1 MKKLLFKLFNNNIL
15 LTFKYIANKILTHPG
30 IRVLKGLLY
39 NGFSKQNELYENE
52 KLINADIIAAC
63 LSISSF
69 IRLKVLS
76 INLKTYKINS
86 ERVFLEIVRG
96 TGIEV
101 IFFSEMGSEK
111 SKVYAIVF

>member
-39 NGFSKQNELYENE
+39 YGFSKQNELYENE
-52 KLINADIIAAC
+52 KLIIADKIAAC

-76 INLKTYKINS
+76 INLKTYKIDS
-86 ERVFLEIVRG
+86 GECF
-96 TGIEV
+96 
-101 IFFSEMGSEK
+101 
-111 SKVYAIVF
+111 